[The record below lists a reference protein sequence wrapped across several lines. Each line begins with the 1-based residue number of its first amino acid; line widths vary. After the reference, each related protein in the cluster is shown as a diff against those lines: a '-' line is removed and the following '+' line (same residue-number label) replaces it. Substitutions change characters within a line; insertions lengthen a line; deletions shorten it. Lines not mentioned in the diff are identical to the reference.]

1 MARVKSPQ
9 LRQLLLQAKFAPESK
24 RLAQIDACEALIGLN
39 QPNRRYPFEFICF
52 HLTGY
57 RPHPSTVV
65 DSDNSLTYND
75 LLADIPAYAVGLSK
89 TLQIPVSSL
98 NQKVYTTESL
108 ARRLRVCRK
117 TITRWRRNGL
127 MGRYLLFADGR
138 LRLGFP
144 ASSVDY
150 YIRKNRRKVLQSKNF
165 SQISDAE
172 RQGILR
178 RLARWARRC
187 PNHRQE
193 AIHRTARR
201 FGRSVES
208 VRSLLTQAETNSY
221 ADINIQFTR
230 RPYSIE
236 PQQCREIF
244 DLYQQGVAVADLM
257 KQFGRSK
264 SNIYRA
270 INLAGV
276 TQLLD
281 TTIAYI
287 PSDEFTGRG
296 SNDYILHPDPKL
308 FDADTAN
315 GWDRG
320 SPSKPYHKGPI
331 ESLTAYVQDIYRTGL
346 LDARQEKF
354 LFRKYNYLKFL
365 AAQSHQRLDRGNP
378 SGRLI
383 RQIRLYLL
391 QAQEVKDRLIRSNL
405 RLVVSVARRHTRN
418 DAEMLELISEG
429 NLVLINAVEKFDFT
443 RGTKLSTYVTWSI
456 VKRYATLRATQ
467 SRTPVHQA
475 GEDMLEVAQD
485 LRLEDSRVLAV
496 ESARKSLDQVM
507 SETLDQRERT
517 IVREHYGLIRQTEIS
532 GQRKPRS
539 LSQIAK
545 LIGLSKERVRQ
556 IELFA
561 LQKLR
566 RVLTREQF
574 DLLTG

>member
-1 MARVKSPQ
+1 MARVKSLQ

-24 RLAQIDACEALIGLN
+24 RLAQIDACEALIRLI

-65 DSDNSLTYND
+65 DSDNSLAYND
-75 LLADIPAYAVGLSK
+75 LLTDIPAYAVQLSK
-89 TLQIPVSSL
+89 TLQIHATSL
-98 NQKVYTTESL
+98 TQKVYTTQSL
-108 ARRLRVCRK
+108 ARRFRVCPK
-117 TITRWRRNGL
+117 TITRWRHNGL
-127 MGRYLLFADGR
+127 MGRYLVFADGR

-172 RQGILR
+172 RQGILH

-208 VRSLLTQAETNSY
+208 VRSLLSQAETNSY
-221 ADINIQFTR
+221 ADINIQFAR

-244 DLYQQGVAVADLM
+244 DLHQQGVAVTDLM

-270 INLAGV
+270 INLAQV

-296 SNDYILHPDPKL
+296 SKDYILHPDPEL
-308 FDADTAN
+308 FNADTAN

-320 SPSKPYHKGPI
+320 SPPKLKHKGPI

-365 AAQSHQRLDRGNP
+365 AAQSHRRLDRGNP

-467 SRTPVHQA
+467 SRKPVYQA

-532 GQRKPRS
+532 GQRNPMS

-566 RVLTREQF
+566 RVLTQEQF